1 MTWCALRTATGGR
14 VPRLADA
21 AATSPPLPPETIVSE
36 GHLGPRYLAYLATLA
51 LLVGLFER
59 WDLLGGTQVV
69 ALVIAVMLLTVV
81 GFSVALVRARSATDS
96 PGQLMNYLVQVM
108 AVAVA
113 AAVSYLIQDWRLHL
127 ASQAMMGVA
136 IFSSSYVTL
145 ERFLGRE
152 RPGHE
157 FLMNAAAILI
167 LLGAYL
173 SILVGTTSVP
183 LRLVL
188 IFAATGL
195 AAYELLGRV
204 STEQPRAV
212 VASLIVAQIVTTVAF
227 AMISLQFVD
236 NSRLAGIM
244 LVSWYVNRDLARHL
258 FEGTLTRNIL
268 AEYSVGLVLV
278 AALIASALLSR

>member
-1 MTWCALRTATGGR
+1 MSCGLRTATGGR
-14 VPRLADA
+14 VPRLAEA
-21 AATSPPLPPETIVSE
+21 AAGSPPLLPETIVSE
-36 GHLGPRYLAYLATLA
+36 GDLGPRFLGYLATLT

-59 WDLLGGTQVV
+59 WDLLGGAAVV
-69 ALVIAVMLLTVV
+69 AVVVAVMALTVGGV
-81 GFSVALVRARSATDS
+81 SLALTRARSATES
-96 PGQLMNYLVQVM
+96 AGQVMHYLVPLM

-127 ASQAMMGVA
+127 ASQGMMGIA
-136 IFSSSYVTL
+136 IMASSYVTL

-157 FLMNAAAILI
+157 FLMNAATILI

-173 SILVGTTSVP
+173 SILVGIASVP
-183 LRLVL
+183 LRLAAV
-188 IFAATGL
+188 FAATGL

-204 STEQPRAV
+204 STEQARAV

-236 NSRLAGIM
+236 NSRLAGIL
-244 LVSWYVNRDLARHL
+244 LVAWYVNRDLARHL

-268 AEYSVGLVLV
+268 AEYSVGLLLV

>member
-1 MTWCALRTATGGR
+1 MRTATGGKA
-14 VPRLADA
+14 PRLAE
-21 AATSPPLPPETIVSE
+21 AATGSPLLPPRTIVSD
-36 GHLGPRYLAYLATLA
+36 GHLGPRFLAYLATLA

-59 WDLLGGTQVV
+59 WDLLGG
-69 ALVIAVMLLTVV
+69 AAVLAVVV
-81 GFSVALVRARSATDS
+81 GVMVFTVAGFSLALRRAGSATES
-96 PGQLMNYLVQVM
+96 AGLLMHYLVPLM

-113 AAVSYLIQDWRLHL
+113 AAVSYLIQDWRFHL
-127 ASQAMMGVA
+127 ASQGMMGIA
-136 IFSSSYVTL
+136 IMASSYVTL

-183 LRLVL
+183 LRLAAV
-188 IFAATGL
+188 FAGTGL

-204 STEQPRAV
+204 AAEQARAI

-236 NSRLAGIM
+236 NSRLAGIL
-244 LVSWYVNRDLARHL
+244 LVAWYVNRDLARHL

-268 AEYSVGLVLV
+268 AEYSVGLVLI

>member
-1 MTWCALRTATGGR
+1 MAGR
-14 VPRLADA
+14 APRLAE
-21 AATSPPLPPETIVSE
+21 ATAGSPPLPPETIVAE
-36 GHLGPRYLAYLATLA
+36 GHLGSRFLAYLATLA

-59 WDLLGGTQVV
+59 WDLLSGGAVV
-69 ALVIAVMLLTVV
+69 GVVLGVMVLTVA
-81 GFSVALVRARSATDS
+81 GFSLALNRARSATES
-96 PGQLMNYLVQVM
+96 SGQVMHYLVPLM

-127 ASQAMMGVA
+127 ASQGMMGVA
-136 IFSSSYVTL
+136 ILASSYVTL
-145 ERFLGRE
+145 ERFRGRE

-183 LRLVL
+183 LRLALV
-188 IFAATGL
+188 FAGTGL

-204 STEQPRAV
+204 SAEQARAV

-236 NSRLAGIM
+236 NSRLAGIL
-244 LVSWYVNRDLARHL
+244 LVAWYVNRDLARHL